1 MRKDGETLWNYLL
14 IPEDY
19 STNHFNSL
27 RLAMSLLVI
36 WSHAFALYFG
46 SEDTEPVSVILNG
59 QYNAGNIA
67 VRVFFII
74 SGFLITISFLRS
86 RSFFSYMRKRVARIY
101 PGFVVAVTVCAFA
114 VVPMFSTHV
123 EMTLATVSR
132 TIWKILLLRGVMPPS
147 DVFAGNHLQAVN
159 GALWSIPYE
168 FWCYL
173 AVAALGAFGLIYQR
187 LFLLTSML
195 AIMTG
200 KVILDL
206 NGIKPSIPILDNI
219 TGFTYLWFSVA
230 PCFIAGILAYLYRD
244 KLPRSRVLAAI
255 LVLLFIGSA
264 HTSTLLCDV
273 LFPFV
278 AAYLTF
284 FIAFRVQ
291 TQSTTSMRLMSVSGR

>member
-1 MRKDGETLWNYLL
+1 
-14 IPEDY
+14 
-19 STNHFNSL
+19 
-27 RLAMSLLVI
+27 
-36 WSHAFALYFG
+36 
-46 SEDTEPVSVILNG
+46 
-59 QYNAGNIA
+59 
-67 VRVFFII
+67 
-74 SGFLITISFLRS
+74 
-86 RSFFSYMRKRVARIY
+86 
-101 PGFVVAVTVCAFA
+101 
-114 VVPMFSTHV
+114 
-123 EMTLATVSR
+123 
-132 TIWKILLLRGVMPPS
+132 
-147 DVFAGNHLQAVN
+147 
-159 GALWSIPYE
+159 
-168 FWCYL
+168 
-173 AVAALGAFGLIYQR
+173 
-187 LFLLTSML
+187 LTSML

-284 FIAFRVQ
+284 FIAFSHRRVPDAAKFGDFSYGIYLYGFPIEQ
-291 TQSTTSMRLMSVSGR
+291 MLATTTLSFALYVPAA